1 MGEKKVYVGDS
12 FSNLRKSMNQ
22 LQNQQAGG
30 SAPRLY
36 PSANT
41 TPAAPAPSPAPSNQT
56 SGSSGSDKPKS

>member
-22 LQNQQAGG
+22 LQNQQSGG

-41 TPAAPAPSPAPSNQT
+41 TPATPAPAPLNQSS
-56 SGSSGSDKPKS
+56 SGSSGSKPKT